1 MKFTF
6 AKNNSKLMTDQ
17 PKEKDIHSQVE
28 LILHHL
34 KTGKSLTPIQALQSF
49 GCFRLSARIWD
60 LRNEGH
66 NIEMKMIGQK
76 KRYARYFMPEFY
88 KEKKE
93 AEISLTFTK

>member
-1 MKFTF
+1 M
-6 AKNNSKLMTDQ
+6 D
-17 PKEKDIHSQVE
+17 

-34 KTGKSLTPIQALQSF
+34 KTGHSLTPIQALQCF

-60 LRNEGH
+60 LRNAGH
-66 NIEMKMIGQK
+66 NIEMVMVGQK
-76 KRYARYFMPEFY
+76 KRFARYFMPEFF